1 MVCNVPIIL
10 QAVQKCLKQFVCTSG
25 RFIGPTIYK
34 ISNHCFIELISVSL
48 HCVFKIKFLKWTI
61 NFILFFQTLH
71 VMWRK
76 ILAQLIRER
85 GNVSKTFY
93 AYEHK
98 LQSGDVKKDKEK
110 LLFLIFKSKP
120 FAIEIINKHCV
131 KRQDIK
137 ELWWNHWNWD
147 SIDHYQKNSQLF
159 KKKYQ
164 TSEKCRQSVSALL
177 VRRVHRQKVKK
188 IYFYLRTLH
197 VTSTESSDGGISTFP
212 KSETNDKQTTM

>member
-1 MVCNVPIIL
+1 MSQTICLHIL
-10 QAVQKCLKQFVCTSG
+10 AFYRADDIQNKQSLLHW
-25 RFIGPTIYK
+25 IY
-34 ISNHCFIELISVSL
+34 LLSL

-61 NFILFFQTLH
+61 NFILLFQTLH

-76 ILAQLIRER
+76 ILAQLIKKR

-110 LLFLIFKSKP
+110 LLFLIFKSKS
-120 FAIEIINKHCV
+120 FATKIINKHCI

-147 SIDHYQKNSQLF
+147 SIDHY
-159 KKKYQ
+159 
-164 TSEKCRQSVSALL
+164 
-177 VRRVHRQKVKK
+177 KK
-188 IYFYLRTLH
+188 ILNSSKKNIKLAKSVDNQCQLYWLGVF
-197 VTSTESSDGGISTFP
+197 TE
-212 KSETNDKQTTM
+212 KK